1 MMHIV
6 KQQHGRKEGAR
17 KLITISLCMIV
28 KNEEDVLARCL
39 DSVQHLVDEI
49 VIVDTGSTDRTKEI
63 ARSYTARV
71 IDFPWSDDFSAARN
85 FSFSHAAMD
94 YIFWLD
100 ADDILPAEEQTK
112 FLTLKHT
119 LSSDI
124 DSVTM
129 IYSLAQDED
138 GKTISSVRRNRL
150 IKRANRFRWHG
161 VVYEYLEVWGTI
173 LNSDITIIHQPTH
186 HASDRNL
193 KIYERQLA
201 QGIELSPRDL
211 FYFANELFDHQQYE
225 QAIQYYE
232 QFLQTKKGWVED
244 CIAACGKVADGFDA
258 LGDEEQAL
266 RYAFRSFEYD
276 TPRAECCCRLGYY
289 FLQRKQYR
297 LAAFWYHLAT
307 QLTMPSDSWGFVHHA
322 CWTWLPHLQ
331 LCVCH
336 FYMGEYELAYQHNE
350 KAKQYVPQ
358 HPAVLHNECLLQSI
372 LAAESTFHQADES

>member
-1 MMHIV
+1 
-6 KQQHGRKEGAR
+6 
-17 KLITISLCMIV
+17 MIV

-39 DSVQHLVDEI
+39 DSVRHLVDEI

-119 LSSDI
+119 LSPDI

-161 VVYEYLEVWGTI
+161 VVHEYLEVWGT
-173 LNSDITIIHQPTH
+173 T
-186 HASDRNL
+186 
-193 KIYERQLA
+193 
-201 QGIELSPRDL
+201 
-211 FYFANELFDHQQYE
+211 
-225 QAIQYYE
+225 
-232 QFLQTKKGWVED
+232 
-244 CIAACGKVADGFDA
+244 
-258 LGDEEQAL
+258 
-266 RYAFRSFEYD
+266 
-276 TPRAECCCRLGYY
+276 
-289 FLQRKQYR
+289 
-297 LAAFWYHLAT
+297 
-307 QLTMPSDSWGFVHHA
+307 
-322 CWTWLPHLQ
+322 
-331 LCVCH
+331 
-336 FYMGEYELAYQHNE
+336 
-350 KAKQYVPQ
+350 
-358 HPAVLHNECLLQSI
+358 
-372 LAAESTFHQADES
+372 